1 MSQEISAS
9 LRARVALERIGF
21 APTHSLGQNFILDE
35 ALIGDIARLSGVQEG
50 FCVLEVGPGTGLL
63 TRALAMRGAKVL
75 AVELDTGLQSVL
87 QAVLEGVPNA
97 SVVYGDVMRLNLS
110 KLLAEHFGLTPFHV
124 VSNLPYYITADFVL
138 KLLTAQ
144 TEPESMTLMVQS
156 EAADRL
162 LARPGDESWCA
173 LAAICMFCCERERLL
188 DVPRDAFTPPPHV
201 DSALIR
207 FEKRASREVDEAD
220 KADFIALI
228 KSAFAMR
235 RKTLVNNLS
244 AARGLDKA
252 RAAALLESVGL
263 DARVRG
269 EELSISQLADVF
281 ETLKK
286 GAL

>member
-1 MSQEISAS
+1 MTQEISAS
-9 LRARVALERIGF
+9 LRARLALERIGF
-21 APTHSLGQNFILDE
+21 APTHSLGQNFILDDS
-35 ALIGDIARLSGVQEG
+35 LIGEIARLSGAQEG
-50 FCVLEVGPGTGLL
+50 TCVLEVGPGTGLL
-63 TRALAMRGAKVL
+63 TRALALRGARVL

-87 QAVLEGVPNA
+87 DAVLEGVPNV
-97 SVVYGDVMRLNLS
+97 SVVYGDVMRLKLPQLLS
-110 KLLAEHFGLTPFHV
+110 EHFGSAPFHV
-124 VSNLPYYITADFVL
+124 VSNLPYYITADFVQ

-144 TEPESMTLMVQS
+144 AEPESMTLMVQS

-162 LARPGDESWCA
+162 LANPGDESWCA
-173 LAAICMFCCERERLL
+173 LAAICAFCCERQRLL

-207 FEKRASREVDEAD
+207 FEKRAAREVGETG

-252 RAAALLESVGL
+252 RAALLLEGVGL
-263 DARVRG
+263 NARVRG
-269 EELSISQLADVF
+269 EELTVSQLAAVF
-281 ETLKK
+281 EALKN
-286 GAL
+286 L

>member
-1 MSQEISAS
+1 MTQEISAS
-9 LRARVALERIGF
+9 LRARLALERIGF
-21 APTHSLGQNFILDE
+21 APTPSLGQNFILDDS
-35 ALIGDIARLSGVQEG
+35 LIGEIARLSGAQKG
-50 FCVLEVGPGTGLL
+50 TCVLEVGPGTGLL
-63 TRALAMRGAKVL
+63 TRALALRGAKVL

-87 QAVLEGVPNA
+87 DAVLEGVPNV
-97 SVVYGDVMRLNLS
+97 SVVYGDVMRL
-110 KLLAEHFGLTPFHV
+110 KLPQLLTEHFGSAPFHV
-124 VSNLPYYITADFVL
+124 VSNLPYYITADFVQ

-162 LARPGDESWCA
+162 LAKPGVESWCA
-173 LAAICMFCCERERLL
+173 LAAICAFCCERQRLL

-207 FEKRASREVDEAD
+207 FEKRAAREVDETG

-252 RAAALLESVGL
+252 RAAMLLEGVGL
-263 DARVRG
+263 NARVRG
-269 EELSISQLADVF
+269 EELTVSQLAAVF
-281 ETLKK
+281 EALKN
-286 GAL
+286 L